1 MELKLL
7 TPNVFCT
14 TIIPPVSVCPSVTS
28 FCLFDVAVST
38 LYRIYDQWK
47 LFLVQQLFYFSHIEQ
62 DNNRM
67 FTLAWPQKHKM
78 VRKHLSRSRGQFDS
92 LRSDVQHERCSTFCE
107 KGINIFFLKASIM
120 LILVLSSHLYI
131 KVIMHVIIIFY
142 HNNRFLFSISA
153 VESKFIS
160 IL

>member
-1 MELKLL
+1 
-7 TPNVFCT
+7 
-14 TIIPPVSVCPSVTS
+14 
-28 FCLFDVAVST
+28 
-38 LYRIYDQWK
+38 
-47 LFLVQQLFYFSHIEQ
+47 
-62 DNNRM
+62 
-67 FTLAWPQKHKM
+67 
-78 VRKHLSRSRGQFDS
+78 
-92 LRSDVQHERCSTFCE
+92 
-107 KGINIFFLKASIM
+107 M